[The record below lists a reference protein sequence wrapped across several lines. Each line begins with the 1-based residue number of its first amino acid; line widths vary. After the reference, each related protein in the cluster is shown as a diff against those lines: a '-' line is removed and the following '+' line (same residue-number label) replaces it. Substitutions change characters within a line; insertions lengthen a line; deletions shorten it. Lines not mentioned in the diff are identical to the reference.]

1 MPNLKA
7 EIDQAGD
14 DVFAA
19 LQANGI
25 MDPPD
30 TLRGYFRAAAQAGA
44 SAALRS
50 SIDEPP
56 SQLAKV

>member
-1 MPNLKA
+1 MNLNA

-14 DVFAA
+14 AVFAA
-19 LQANGI
+19 LKANGI

-30 TLRGYFRAAAQAGA
+30 TLRGYFRAAAHAGA

-50 SIDEPP
+50 SEPQPAQFWP
-56 SQLAKV
+56 SA